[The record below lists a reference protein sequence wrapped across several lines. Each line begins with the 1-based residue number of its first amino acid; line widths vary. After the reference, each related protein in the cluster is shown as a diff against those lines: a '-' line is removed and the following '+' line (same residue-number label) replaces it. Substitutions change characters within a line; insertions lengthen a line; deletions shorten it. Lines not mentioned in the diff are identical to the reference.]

1 MAAMENATVTVNGD
15 VTGGDSMGTFGYGG
29 DGVIAED
36 ESTVTVNGNVTGG
49 SVTAD
54 PTVQGEISLGGD
66 AVCVESDATV
76 TVNGNVTGGD
86 TNGYGGIGGAG
97 ILLAA
102 EETMAE
108 PMAEGPMAEEP
119 MDDSSE
125 APEATGSVTVDGT
138 VSGGTG
144 GENGTAGAAIV
155 YDYALEKN
163 ADLGEKA
170 FELAQTPVEELTEEE
185 QSELIMFAYYF
196 VNVTEQMEEIE
207 AFAEEYFGGEIPENV
222 TVEDQAAFAQ
232 VVITELVPEFLKES
246 SPLLEEEY
254 ESVTVWELSDESGL
268 VANSEYGALVAELYS
283 ADTTE
288 YIIRVTQPKGGT
300 ITVDKAT
307 ALEGETVT
315 ATVKVDEGYVLKS
328 VSCGAG
334 VPTDNGDG
342 TYSFVVPAG
351 GAVEVSAVVEA
362 VPPAATP
369 STGDSFNMA
378 FFAVLAVVSMMG
390 ICVLT
395 FTRKK
400 TA

>member
-76 TVNGNVTGGD
+76 TVNGNVTGG
-86 TNGYGGIGGAG
+86 
-97 ILLAA
+97 
-102 EETMAE
+102 
-108 PMAEGPMAEEP
+108 
-119 MDDSSE
+119 
-125 APEATGSVTVDGT
+125 
-138 VSGGTG
+138 
-144 GENGTAGAAIV
+144 ENGTAGAAIV
-155 YDYALEKN
+155 CDYALEKN